1 MSSST
6 TPITTIRPRTT
17 KPRGICKYY
26 TTPRGC
32 FAGSSCKFLH
42 GTPEQ
47 LDPQNPL
54 LTPHDE
60 SKRCIFYA
68 QGQYFSANLLQIL
81 SHLFSGFCRR
91 GDKCWFK
98 HIVNQSQVTPSTA
111 PEEEDLQNDPCS
123 ICFEK
128 PATYGLLCTFS
139 LTLSPHPDDYV
150 IAGCSH
156 IFCIAV
162 NWTVQF
168 PCTMLTLYTVHPSV
182 A

>member
-1 MSSST
+1 MSSSST
-6 TPITTIRPRTT
+6 TTTTRPRTT

-47 LDPQNPL
+47 LDPQNTL

-60 SKRCIFYA
+60 SKRCKFYA
-68 QGQYFSANLLQIL
+68 QGPSFSANIL
-81 SHLFSGFCRR
+81 RIPSHLFPGFCRR
-91 GDKCWFK
+91 GDLCWFK
-98 HIVNQSQVTPSTA
+98 HVVNQSQVIPSTTL
-111 PEEEDLQNDPCS
+111 EEEDLKNDPCS

-128 PATYGLLCTFS
+128 PAIYGLLCMFLS
-139 LTLSPHPDDYV
+139 TLSPHPDDYI

-156 IFCIAV
+156 IFCI
-162 NWTVQF
+162 TVR
-168 PCTMLTLYTVHPSV
+168 
-182 A
+182 